1 MRRLVAGFLVT
12 MALCTIGQLALGG
25 NQEVADRIAANLRE
39 SGQLRNYRIEIRVE
53 DGTAVLQGTVASMEQ
68 MNAALRIAAQT
79 EGVARVINRLTVA
92 TSEPAEAQTSAARPR
107 LLTHAVNQARQ
118 VEQAAATA
126 PKEVRASPE
135 VVPAS
140 TTEAGPAILVPPSR
154 QVELR
159 QSPAPAELRLPSAEP
174 RLAKV
179 PEVSTTSESAQVV
192 LIPSAAVLGNRPL
205 PIAYVQPRPDASG
218 GYVMPVAAGPAP
230 MVYNQPYLPNYA
242 WPSYAAYPN
251 YAALTYPRQYSPTAW
266 PYIGPFYPY
275 PQVPLGWRRVSL
287 EWHDGWWFLD
297 FDDGSRSKGLL
308 SGILHPLR

>member
-1 MRRLVAGFLVT
+1 MRRLVSGFLVL
-12 MALCTIGQLALGG
+12 MALITIGQTAFGG
-25 NQEVADRIAANLRE
+25 NQELADRIAANLRE

-53 DGTAVLQGTVASMEQ
+53 DGTAILQGSVANMEQ
-68 MNAALRIAAQT
+68 MNTALRIAAQT
-79 EGVARVINRLTVA
+79 DGVARVINRLTVS
-92 TSEPAEAQTSAARPR
+92 TTEAGGVENPPSPPR
-107 LLTHAVNQARQ
+107 LLTPMPTQAPQ
-118 VEQAAATA
+118 AEQAVAQA
-126 PKEVRASPE
+126 PAPSPSVE

-140 TTEAGPAILVPPSR
+140 TAEPGPGLLIPPNR
-154 QVELR
+154 QVELQR
-159 QSPAPAELRLPSAEP
+159 ATNSSAVSRTAKVTEPAPAQEP
-174 RLAKV
+174 
-179 PEVSTTSESAQVV
+179 AQVV
-192 LIPSAAVLGNRPL
+192 LIPSAAMLGNRPL
-205 PIAYVQPRPDASG
+205 PIAYVQPRQDGAP